1 MPRIR
6 IDSKCKIPLD
16 INPRSFGHSGTCVD
30 DSIYCFGGF
39 VEEITSNESRLLTEI
54 LLAEKA
60 LFYNLTVTGDIP
72 NPRERHSVCAIGTKL
87 YLFGGFN
94 RIQEFHYND
103 LYYFDTETLTWYELT
118 PKGTLPN
125 SRCGH
130 SSCVLDGKLWIFGGR
145 TEIPGTF
152 LSRGTFKY
160 INDLYCY
167 DPAINEWLKFE
178 PRGII
183 PSGRAMHT
191 ATVIGRKMLIF
202 GGAHSSGTL
211 HDTSGYC
218 DLYEL
223 DFDSMTWHELQ
234 YNSTPPSP
242 CYGHSATKIDDD
254 NILYFGGRG
263 YLVHNSVHILDTTT
277 LTWTEYSYCGNVLSP
292 RWGHSATLILNR
304 IILYGGRDP
313 DSYLSS
319 VDIIDLDGQLIPKV
333 TEFTPK
339 EKKKFTKRTK
349 EQTYRESYI
358 ATNFYFSTYRQS

>member
-1 MPRIR
+1 
-6 IDSKCKIPLD
+6 
-16 INPRSFGHSGTCVD
+16 
-30 DSIYCFGGF
+30 
-39 VEEITSNESRLLTEI
+39 
-54 LLAEKA
+54 
-60 LFYNLTVTGDIP
+60 
-72 NPRERHSVCAIGTKL
+72 
-87 YLFGGFN
+87 
-94 RIQEFHYND
+94 
-103 LYYFDTETLTWYELT
+103 LT
-118 PKGTLPN
+118 PKGTLPS

-145 TEIPGTF
+145 TETPGTF

-167 DPAINEWLKFE
+167 DPAINEWFKFE

-191 ATVIGRKMLIF
+191 ATIIGRKMLIF

-223 DFDSMTWHELQ
+223 DFDSMTWQELQ

-277 LTWTEYSYCGNVLSP
+277 LTWTEYSYCGNVLCP

-304 IILYGGRDP
+304 IILYGGRDS

-339 EKKKFTKRTK
+339 EKKNIQREQRNKHTENLISLQTSISQLTASLNEISVALSEQDKEINSLTESFKHFQNEHIITKQQILDFQQQQHRHLYSLK
-349 EQTYRESYI
+349 
-358 ATNFYFSTYRQS
+358 